1 MSFFFFLAA
10 ITLGLAS
17 WCALLSTERART
29 NLLRGRLGWLLTT
42 TLATA
47 AIALLTR
54 QWGMAVAVA
63 AAMLC
68 LMAGIPVVATVLG
81 WQQGQERRHAG

>member
-1 MSFFFFLAA
+1 MSLPVFLAA

-17 WCALLSTERART
+17 WCALLSTERARK
-29 NLLRGRLGWLLTT
+29 NPLRGRLGGLLTIA
-42 TLATA
+42 LATA
-47 AIALLTR
+47 ATVLLAR
-54 QWGMAVAVA
+54 QWGLAVAVA
-63 AAMLC
+63 AAVLC